1 VRERA
6 ANPTGRPG
14 DHVTLQKTVYRA
26 LLYCYPAAFRHE
38 FGDQMLAMFAE
49 QLYNARQSGNFGEQ
63 LAIWMRAASDAL
75 TIAPKEHFHVIH
87 QDLRYALRLM
97 AAKPAFAA
105 VAILSLALGIGGI
118 TAIFSLWNGV
128 LNAMLPAVSHPEQLV
143 MLTDPDAFGMW
154 HGRMSY
160 REDGPRPWLTY
171 EEFEQ
176 LRDHGDSFSS
186 LMASE
191 ANLDSFAVRVDSGDL
206 ETVDGR
212 FVSGGFF
219 DTLGVRAAN
228 GRLFTPDDDH
238 VANPTAVISFDFW
251 QRRFGGQPIVG
262 KTIAFRKATLTII
275 GVAPRGFI
283 GETSGQNPD
292 LWLPI
297 RMQPIMVPQ
306 QDWLHDTPPMKAMWL
321 HAFGRL
327 KPGVTVAQAEAQ
339 SNAIFEAGLESF
351 YGPMSGEKRR
361 DYLDQRLHLTPAARG
376 ASTARKELSSSLEVL
391 LIAVGVLLLIA
402 CANLANLLLARG
414 AARKSEI
421 ALRLSLG
428 ASRGRIVRQLV
439 TESLTLGL
447 AGGAAGLV
455 LAHFIYG
462 GLIWMISQ
470 AHDSFAMHFSL
481 DPIVLAFGFAA
492 TITAVRLF
500 SVLPSFEATKTGA
513 RLSAQSRSATASAHE
528 KRWGRYLVS
537 LQLALSLPLLA
548 GAGLLARTFYNIDHV
563 DLGFAKDH
571 LIMLR
576 IDSREGGYQGAR
588 RGDLHRELSRDLAQ
602 IPGVR
607 AITLS
612 QLGIFTGGES
622 SDQIDVEGYT
632 PKNEKDRGSATDVV
646 GWNYFST
653 VGVPLILGRDI
664 LDSDRDGPKVCVIN
678 EAFAK
683 KFFGGRNP
691 IGMHVTRIGDNSVR
705 DTFQV
710 VGVARNLR
718 THFQE
723 IRGKVGPRYFVAA
736 AQSPNAASSPTFLI
750 RTATKTGPVASAA
763 RKVIERLDSALPIMS
778 VQTLEK
784 RMESL
789 NGQDRI
795 IAQLA
800 IVFAA
805 IALALAAIG
814 LYGVLSYGIARRNG
828 EIGVRIALGARP
840 GRVISMLL
848 RETFGLIAVGLLI
861 GAGLAYGASRLIK
874 SQLYGV
880 AAQDP
885 LTFSLAGALLLAI
898 AFFASYLPARRAS
911 KLDPM
916 ITLRQ
921 E

>member
-1 VRERA
+1 MRERA

-14 DHVTLQKTVYRA
+14 DQFAGQKTVYRA

-38 FGDQMLAMFAE
+38 FGDQMLVMFVE
-49 QLYNARQSGNFGEQ
+49 QLYNARQSRNFGEQ

-97 AAKPAFAA
+97 AAKPTFAA
-105 VAILSLALGIGGI
+105 VAILSLALGIGGN

-128 LNAMLPAVSHPEQLV
+128 LNTPLPAVSHPEQLV

-154 HGRMSY
+154 HGRLSY
-160 REDGPRPWLTY
+160 REDGPRAWLTY
-171 EEFEQ
+171 EEFEH
-176 LRDHGDSFSS
+176 LRDHADSFSS

-191 ANLDSFAVRVDSGDL
+191 ANLDSFGVRVDSGDL

-219 DTLGVRAAN
+219 DTLGVHAAT

-238 VANPTAVISFDFW
+238 VANPTVVISYDFW
-251 QRRFGGQPIVG
+251 QRRFSGHPIVG
-262 KTIAFRKATLTII
+262 KTIAFRKATLTIL
-275 GVAPRGFI
+275 GVATRGFI

-297 RMQPIMVPQ
+297 RMQPILVPK
-306 QDWLHDTPPMKAMWL
+306 QDWLHDTPPTKAMWL
-321 HAFGRL
+321 HALGRL
-327 KPGVTVAQAEAQ
+327 KPGVTFAQAEAQ

-351 YGPMSGEKRR
+351 YGPMPEEKRR

-391 LIAVGVLLLIA
+391 LIAVGVLLLIT

-447 AGGAAGLV
+447 AGGAAGLA
-455 LAHFIYG
+455 LARFIHD

-481 DPIVLAFGFAA
+481 NPIVLAFAFAA
-492 TITAVRLF
+492 TITAVLLF
-500 SVLPSFEATKTGA
+500 SVLPAFEATKTGA
-513 RLSAQSRSATASAHE
+513 RLSGQSRNATASAHE

-548 GAGLLARTFYNIDHV
+548 GAGLLARTLYNIDHV

-571 LIMLR
+571 LITLR

-588 RGDLHRELSRDLAQ
+588 RGELHRELSRDLAK

-607 AITLS
+607 AVTFS

-632 PKNEKDRGSATDVV
+632 PKNERDRGSATDVV
-646 GWNYFST
+646 GSNYFST
-653 VGVPLILGRDI
+653 LGVPLILGRDI
-664 LDSDRDGPKVCVIN
+664 LDNDRGGPKVCVIN

-683 KFFGGRNP
+683 KFFGSRNP
-691 IGMHVTRIGDNSVR
+691 IGMHVTRIEDNGVR

-723 IRGKVGPRYFVAA
+723 IRGKVDPRYFAAA
-736 AQSPNAASSPTFLI
+736 AQSPEASSPTFLI
-750 RTATKTGPVASAA
+750 RTATKTGLVASAA
-763 RKVIERLDSALPIMS
+763 RKVIERWHPALPIMS

-800 IVFAA
+800 IGFAA

-814 LYGVLSYGIARRNG
+814 LYGVLSYGIARRTG

-848 RETFGLIAVGLLI
+848 RETFGLIAVGLVI

-885 LTFSLAGALLLAI
+885 LTFFLAGALLLAI
-898 AFFASYLPARRAS
+898 AVFASYLPARRAS

-916 ITLRQ
+916 VALRQ